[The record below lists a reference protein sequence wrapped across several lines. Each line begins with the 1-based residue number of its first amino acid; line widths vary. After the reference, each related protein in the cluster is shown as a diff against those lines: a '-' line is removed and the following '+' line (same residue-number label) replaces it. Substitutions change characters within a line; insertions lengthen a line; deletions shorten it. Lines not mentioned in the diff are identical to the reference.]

1 MAESSGALRIGVVG
15 TGAMG
20 GHHVRLL
27 SELSEAELIG
37 GYDLDPEV
45 GAAVAGRYGCRLY
58 DSATHLASEIDAV
71 VVAVPTAVH
80 AEIGCAFLEAGVH
93 VLLEKPIASDL
104 KEADALL
111 SAAGDRVLAV
121 GHVEFHNPAV
131 QRLLVLNPPAGF
143 VEVHRMGVFS
153 PRSLDIDVVL
163 DLMIHDLQILHSLD
177 PTPIVKL
184 DAVGVNAL
192 TDRVDIANVRLE
204 LASGCVAN
212 LTASRISADRTRK
225 LRIFARHAYYSL
237 DYQEQEIRSYRLR
250 AGGSQREIVRAD
262 LEVKKVEPLALELG
276 SFIAACR
283 GEGVPLV
290 SGRDGRRAL
299 ETALRV
305 VGCIASRGGGETA
318 TPFTNGGPSA
328 E

>member
-37 GYDLDPEV
+37 VYDLDPEV

-204 LASGCVAN
+204 LASGCV
-212 LTASRISADRTRK
+212 
-225 LRIFARHAYYSL
+225 
-237 DYQEQEIRSYRLR
+237 LR

>member
-27 SELSEAELIG
+27 SELPEAELVG
-37 GYDLDPEV
+37 VYDLDPEI
-45 GAAVAGRYGCRLY
+45 GAAVAGRYGCRRY
-58 DSATHLASEIDAV
+58 DSADHLASEIDAA

-80 AEIGCAFLEAGVH
+80 AEIGGAFLEAGVH

-121 GHVEFHNPAV
+121 GHVEFYNPAV
-131 QRLLVLNPPAGF
+131 QGLLALNPPAGF

-177 PTPIVKL
+177 PSPIVKL

-192 TDRVDIANVRLE
+192 TDRVDIANVRME

-212 LTASRISADRTRK
+212 LTASRISAEKIRK

-250 AGGSQREIVRAD
+250 VTGDQREIVRAD
-262 LEVKKVEPLALELG
+262 LEVKRMEPLARELV

-290 SGRDGRRAL
+290 SGEEGRRAL
-299 ETALRV
+299 GTALRV
-305 VGCIASRGGGETA
+305 AGCIAARGGGEVEP
-318 TPFTNGGPSA
+318 PFAAAGPSS